1 MLNIFLKTNTS
12 SIIIVVVII
21 IITIS
26 ITITITIIIIIII
39 TSSATIMSYHNV
51 AQVAL
56 VAQAGTTCLSPSAL
70 YAWDGMV
77 QRLPCPMVLLQRMQA
92 IGAQGH
98 KIVMLQ
104 SEL

>member
-1 MLNIFLKTNTS
+1 
-12 SIIIVVVII
+12 
-21 IITIS
+21 
-26 ITITITIIIIIII
+26 
-39 TSSATIMSYHNV
+39 MSYHNV

-56 VAQAGTTCLSPSAL
+56 VAQAETTCLRPSAL

-77 QRLPCPMVLLQRMQA
+77 QRLTCPMVLLQRMQA

>member
-1 MLNIFLKTNTS
+1 MGNNTFPPHTHTHTRADQTRNS
-12 SIIIVVVII
+12 SN
-21 IITIS
+21 IITT
-26 ITITITIIIIIII
+26 TITTTIIIIIII
-39 TSSATIMSYHNV
+39 SVTIMSYHDV

-56 VAQAGTTCLSPSAL
+56 VAQAKTTCLRPSAL